1 MGMALLVAFT
11 ILEILAVGYA
21 VARSAPPQWQLC
33 ELVVLAAVF
42 LLVRAYRDYLV
53 KPAEVA
59 TAYSDQA
66 PDWATH
72 RVERRLTPRL
82 AGNRSRAGE
91 IGATHSV
98 EQIAY
103 EMVTQAFRQISMKC
117 HPDHGGDSETMQR
130 VNAARDL
137 LLGGLRRG

>member
-11 ILEILAVGYA
+11 ILEILVVGYA

-53 KPAEVA
+53 KPSAVT
-59 TAYSDQA
+59 TAYSDLE
-66 PDWATH
+66 PDWAKQN
-72 RVERRLTPRL
+72 VERRLTPRV
-82 AGNRSRAGE
+82 AGKTGN
-91 IGATHSV
+91 IGANQSV

-103 EMVTQAFRQISMKC
+103 EMVTQAFRQVSMKC